1 MLLIKFLIMNN
12 YEILAQICGIVAI
25 IVWNISI
32 QNKKLEK
39 ILYFQFLAN
48 LLYSMEYFLLGAPI
62 AGFMDFSSGCRCFV
76 FYYKNK
82 KKQPISKKWLF
93 LFITLIIGIG
103 ILGYTSPLSLIPVF
117 LTFFYTITSY
127 SKTSNFTRI
136 AFIIT
141 IFYTISSYL
150 KKAKWI
156 RIVVLIAAFIWIYYN
171 YKVGA
176 YVGIIGNIIEI
187 ISGVVSIYRFK
198 KIKTVV

>member
-1 MLLIKFLIMNN
+1 MNN
-12 YEILAQICGIVAI
+12 YEILAQICGIAAI

-103 ILGYTSPLSLIPVF
+103 ILGYTSPLSLIPVI
-117 LTFFYTITSY
+117 LTFFYTIASY

-136 AFIIT
+136 AF
-141 IFYTISSYL
+141 
-150 KKAKWI
+150 
-156 RIVVLIAAFIWIYYN
+156 LIAAFIWIYYN

-187 ISGVVSIYRFK
+187 ISGIVSIYRFRK
-198 KIKTVV
+198 TKTVV